1 MCIIYVIEGWECLLS
16 NLYFLTTRI
25 ESQWLLTYDQVP
37 TFREP
42 WSWTSLSHM
51 TTWGPTK
58 SKDTAIAMQLSE
70 TNRKFQKKKLQDLE
84 EAKKNET
91 EDKLSN
97 LKEQKH
103 KSSVLWK
110 EVSCSTAHQ
119 NLTEVKWNKEQQNT
133 ALHRQR
139 QPLNILI
146 IVSNRQTN

>member
-42 WSWTSLSHM
+42 WSWPSISHM

-70 TNRKFQKKKLQDLE
+70 TDRDNSKEENFKTWRKQRRMKQRTSCQIWRSRSTSQEDCE
-84 EAKKNET
+84 EKWTVQLHNSTWQRYSGTENNTTQHCTDKN
-91 EDKLSN
+91 N
-97 LKEQKH
+97 Y
-103 KSSVLWK
+103 
-110 EVSCSTAHQ
+110 
-119 NLTEVKWNKEQQNT
+119 LTF
-133 ALHRQR
+133 
-139 QPLNILI
+139 
-146 IVSNRQTN
+146 